1 MILYMDAPQQA
12 GRLSAMPFPDLQPL
26 VGMNVPFFDMY
37 DDIKANDDV
46 FVSSLSYI
54 SLNA

>member
-26 VGMNVPFFDMY
+26 VGMNVTFFDMY

-46 FVSSLSYI
+46 FVS
-54 SLNA
+54 